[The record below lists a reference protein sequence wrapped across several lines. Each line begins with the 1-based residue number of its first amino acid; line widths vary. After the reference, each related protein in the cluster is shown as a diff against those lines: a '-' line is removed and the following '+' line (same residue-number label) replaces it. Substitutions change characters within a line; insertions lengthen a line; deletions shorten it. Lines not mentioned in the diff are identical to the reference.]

1 MEASSQLCSHKLEY
15 YSIIS
20 VTVRKFPDKKQL
32 KEENICFGLQFQAV
46 AHHCV
51 EVRDLGRSL
60 EISSTVKS
68 RGTQVSSCL
77 LACFCA
83 AWFSYC
89 TIQFPIPR
97 QQWHPQQDRSSVSVN
112 LTKKIPLRLIHKP
125 SQCGHSLIGM
135 FFPDDSSLCR

>member
-1 MEASSQLCSHKLEY
+1 MVRINEKGERQEGDTDIQKEGRQEKRKCNRQEGKKAEENEPIMEASSQLCSHQLEY

-20 VTVRKFPDKKQL
+20 VAVRKFPDKKQL
-32 KEENICFGLQFQAV
+32 KGENICFALQSQAV
-46 AHHCV
+46 VRHCV

-68 RGTQVSSCL
+68 RGTQMSSGS

-83 AWFSYC
+83 AWFFDC

-97 QQWHPQQDRSSVSVN
+97 QQ
-112 LTKKIPLRLIHKP
+112 
-125 SQCGHSLIGM
+125 
-135 FFPDDSSLCR
+135 